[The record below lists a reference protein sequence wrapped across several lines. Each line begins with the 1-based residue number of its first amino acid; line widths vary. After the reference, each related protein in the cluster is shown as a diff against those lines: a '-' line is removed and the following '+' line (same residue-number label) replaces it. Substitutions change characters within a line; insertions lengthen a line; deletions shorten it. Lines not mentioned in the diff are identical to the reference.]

1 MSAMNCVL
9 LPKGYPMRLCA
20 GSPKLAHIRETLG
33 MRDGCEIFAGI
44 AGEKLWVCR
53 LHFEAGGGAAFEPLR
68 EVPAQKPMRFA
79 AAVAFARPQIAQRIL
94 FEAAC
99 LGVSRL
105 VFYPAAKGEAAYAK
119 SSLYSGG
126 KFSEW
131 LEKGAEQACAPD
143 IPEFFACG
151 SLAEACGCIAS
162 AFPTP
167 LRVAP
172 DLYEA
177 TANLWD
183 FAPRL
188 AEGGAAACAVLG
200 GERGFADSDREYLRG
215 AGWTLVSMG
224 GRVMRTDT
232 AFISTCAL
240 CRAMMFDNHA
250 LALKPENL

>member
-9 LPKGYPMRLCA
+9 LPKGYPMRLGA

-162 AFPTP
+162 AFPNP

-183 FAPRL
+183 FAPRP

-240 CRAMMFDNHA
+240 CRAMMLDNRPT
-250 LALKPENL
+250 ALKPENL

>member
-9 LPKGYPMRLCA
+9 LPKGYPMRLGA

-162 AFPTP
+162 AFPNP

-232 AFISTCAL
+232 AFISTCTL

-250 LALKPENL
+250 PALKPENL

>member
-1 MSAMNCVL
+1 MPTMNCVL
-9 LPKGYPMRLCA
+9 LPKGLPMRLGA
-20 GSPKLAHIRETLG
+20 GSPKLAHIRKTLG

-44 AGEKLWVCR
+44 AGEKLWICR
-53 LHFEAGGGAAFEPLR
+53 LRFEADGGAAFEPLR
-68 EVPAQKPMRFA
+68 EVPPQKPMRLA

-105 VFYPAAKGEAAYAK
+105 AFYPAAKGEAAYAK

-126 KFSEW
+126 EFSEW

-151 SLAEACGCIAS
+151 SLAEACGCISS
-162 AFPTP
+162 AFSNP

-177 TANLWD
+177 TADFRD

-188 AEGGAAACAVLG
+188 AEDGAAACAVLG
-200 GERGFADSDREYLRG
+200 GERGFANSDREYLRG

-240 CRAMMFDNHA
+240 CRAMMADIPPTSS
-250 LALKPENL
+250 KSENL

>member
-9 LPKGYPMRLCA
+9 LPKGYPMRLGA
-20 GSPKLAHIRETLG
+20 DSPKLAHIRETLG

-44 AGEKLWVCR
+44 AGEKLWICR
-53 LHFEAGGGAAFEPLR
+53 LHFDADGGAAFEPMR
-68 EVPAQKPMRFA
+68 EVPAQKPMRLA
-79 AAVAFARPQIAQRIL
+79 AAAAFARPQIAQRIL

-99 LGVSRL
+99 MGVSRL
-105 VFYPAAKGEAAYAK
+105 AFYPATKGEAAYAK

-151 SLAEACGCIAS
+151 CISS
-162 AFPTP
+162 AFPNP

-200 GERGFADSDREYLRG
+200 GERGFANSDREYLRG
-215 AGWTLVSMG
+215 EGWTLVSMG

-240 CRAMMFDNHA
+240 CRAMMLDNRPT
-250 LALKPENL
+250 ALKPENL

>member
-9 LPKGYPMRLCA
+9 LPKGYPMRLGA

-131 LEKGAEQACAPD
+131 REKGAEQACAPD

-162 AFPTP
+162 AFPNP

-188 AEGGAAACAVLG
+188 AEGGAAVCAVLG